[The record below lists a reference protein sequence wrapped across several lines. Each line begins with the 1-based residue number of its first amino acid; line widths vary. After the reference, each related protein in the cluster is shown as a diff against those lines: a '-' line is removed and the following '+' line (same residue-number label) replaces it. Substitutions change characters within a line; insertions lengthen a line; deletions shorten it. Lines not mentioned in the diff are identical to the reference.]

1 VHTADELVRR
11 SGTRLPDDAVEPAR
25 TLVARVDA
33 TIDAIAR
40 LERELGDADLPR
52 LVVHGDYGLH
62 NLLFPSPAYAV
73 VVDFESAR
81 LDWRVNDLVSAL
93 GKYRYRRDR
102 RYDVESMEVFLRAY
116 AGQFPLRAVEQEHLA
131 EVWQLYRLR
140 AAVQYWNSYFET
152 DGPVRKLWSAV
163 DALDQAAWAA
173 GRPAMITRLAMI
185 GAGEARRERAS

>member
-1 VHTADELVRR
+1 MR
-11 SGTRLPDDAVEPAR
+11 SGAGLPADAVEPAR
-25 TLVARVDA
+25 ALRARADA

-40 LERELGDADLPR
+40 LERELADTDLPR
-52 LVVHGDYGLH
+52 LVVHGDFGLH
-62 NLLFPSPAYAV
+62 NLLFPSPGHAV

-81 LDWRVNDLVSAL
+81 LDWRVNDLISAL

-116 AGQFPLRAVEQEHLA
+116 AGQFPLRAAERDHLA

-152 DGPVRKLWSAV
+152 EGPVRKLWSAL

-173 GRPAMITRLAMI
+173 GRPATIARLAQI
-185 GAGEARRERAS
+185 GAGAAHREQAS